1 MPWVWEG
8 GHGLSLIFQNGLSVF
23 IADFSATASGLP
35 RSNYRNHL
43 ANLLR
48 ALSHGNFRGAVTH
61 HPIPPKHDQGMHKAP
76 IRDLPFSGK

>member
-1 MPWVWEG
+1 
-8 GHGLSLIFQNGLSVF
+8 
-23 IADFSATASGLP
+23 LP

-48 ALSHGNFRGAVTH
+48 ALSHGNFRGAGTH
-61 HPIPPKHDQGMHKAP
+61 YPMHDQGMHRAP

>member
-1 MPWVWEG
+1 
-8 GHGLSLIFQNGLSVF
+8 
-23 IADFSATASGLP
+23 LP

-61 HPIPPKHDQGMHKAP
+61 HPIPPKHDQGMHRAP